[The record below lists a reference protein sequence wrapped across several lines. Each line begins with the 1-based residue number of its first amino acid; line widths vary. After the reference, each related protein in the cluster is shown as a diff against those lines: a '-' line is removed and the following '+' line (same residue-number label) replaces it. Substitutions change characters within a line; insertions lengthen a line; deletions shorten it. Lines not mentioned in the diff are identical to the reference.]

1 MPRGI
6 PNNPKKTSF
15 EPPATATE
23 NPSLVEAFDA
33 DSELLSLDDREA
45 ELAELAIELKAEREA
60 LEAARVEH
68 QSYVDAFEAS
78 LSTRKGMP
86 KTITLE
92 QDFGFM
98 HNGSLRHWQAG
109 KAIIHPADIALLF
122 AKKAPIEGFDH
133 E

>member
-6 PNNPKKTSF
+6 PNHPKKTRF
-15 EPPATATE
+15 EPPATAAE
-23 NPSLVEAFDA
+23 NPALVEASDA
-33 DSELLSLDDREA
+33 AVERLSLDDREA
-45 ELAELAIELKAEREA
+45 ELAALTIELKAEREA
-60 LEAARVEH
+60 LEAAKAEH
-68 QSYVDAFEAS
+68 QAYVEAFEAS
-78 LSTRKGMP
+78 LSTRKCMP

-109 KAIIHPADIALLF
+109 KAITHPADIALLF